1 MDDTRS
7 VRSELE
13 QLQSQLEQLRRE
25 RDLLANR
32 VRELEQQC
40 STTPGD
46 SSATASSVDEAARFG
61 DAFRVEQSRAKRQ
74 RLALSLALIEPDNLQ
89 EVRDRLGHAAGED
102 ALVHLAAQLENSLR
116 PTDVVG
122 RVDGLAYGVLLTAT
136 NLEQALAAVTRLQ
149 NDVAARPYTGA
160 HCETELSFCAGI
172 VQWRN
177 DEGLGDLLSRA
188 SRALGL
194 AKKAGTGKVVVG

>member
-1 MDDTRS
+1 MDDTRGG
-7 VRSELE
+7 RSELE
-13 QLQSQLEQLRRE
+13 QVQSQLVELRRE
-25 RDLLANR
+25 RDLLASR

-40 STTPGD
+40 SAAPRAAAD
-46 SSATASSVDEAARFG
+46 NPSSIDDAARFS

-89 EVRDRLGHAAGED
+89 DLRDRLGHGAGEN
-102 ALVHLAAQLENSLR
+102 ALAHLGAQLEASLR

-149 NDVAARPYTGA
+149 HDVGARPYAAA
-160 HCETELSFCAGI
+160 HSETELTFCAGI

-177 DEGLGDLLSRA
+177 DEGLGDLLSRG
-188 SRALGL
+188 SRALGM
-194 AKKAGTGKVVVG
+194 AKKAGIGKIVVG

>member
-7 VRSELE
+7 ARSELE
-13 QLQSQLEQLRRE
+13 QVRTQLVEVRRE
-25 RDLLANR
+25 RDLLAAR

-40 STTPGD
+40 SVTHGD
-46 SSATASSVDEAARFG
+46 SVAAASSDDAAAQFG

-102 ALVHLAAQLENSLR
+102 ALAHLGALLKESLR

-136 NLEQALAAVTRLQ
+136 NLEQALAAVSRLQ
-149 NDVAARPYTGA
+149 HDVVARPYSTA
-160 HCETELSFCAGI
+160 HLQTELTFCAGI

-194 AKKAGTGKVVVG
+194 AKKAGIGKVVVG